1 MAKKIPD
8 SVCLENYKKL
18 CELFKKVVPGSERFS
33 VVYGCGVDVG
43 MMDFAVVRTTTYT
56 YSNYAIGYDAAA
68 NEIVILPVDR
78 DIEHYG
84 KAYFLK
90 KAEIVKAS
98 QNFIS
103 KEITIRHEQ
112 LPKKYI
118 QFTVSEYINEDEDE
132 IIIPVRQDEEA
143 KKFLQYFTENYME
156 KQEDGIL
163 QKAASLFAKFT
174 KK

>member
-18 CELFKKVVPGSERFS
+18 CELFKKAVPNPERYS

-43 MMDFAVVRTTTYT
+43 MMDFVVVRKTTYV
-56 YSNYAIGYDAAA
+56 YSNYAIGYDAAT

-90 KAEIVKAS
+90 KEEIEKAS
-98 QNFIS
+98 QNWMS
-103 KEITIRHEQ
+103 KEITIQ
-112 LPKKYI
+112 DKQFPKKYI
-118 QFTVSEYINEDEDE
+118 QFVVSEYINEDEDE
-132 IIIPVRQDEEA
+132 IIIPIRQDEEA
-143 KKFLQYFTENYME
+143 KKFLQYFAENYME
-156 KQEDGIL
+156 KQEEGIL
-163 QKAASLFAKFT
+163 QKIVSLFG